1 MISSAEQK
9 YNVPGLDR
17 ALTIIELL
25 NESPSGLS
33 VNEISASL
41 NFPVNSVYRIMTTL
55 ERRNYVVKR
64 VGAAGYV
71 LSEKLLGLATP
82 VVGDPSFIEN
92 AIPHMRALRDLTK
105 ESTLAGVMLEN
116 EGVVLEQVEGVH
128 NFSFSVKP
136 GLRFPLH
143 TAAPGKAFLSHLGV
157 ELRKKII
164 SGLKLKKFTENTLV
178 SSHDLLNELDQVAK
192 LGYAVDREEEME
204 GQVCVGAAVLNRS
217 SELAGAIWIVAPSN
231 RLPESEIPR
240 AGLQVKAAAEKISSS
255 LGHVLL
261 QVA

>member
-1 MISSAEQK
+1 MTSSSEQK

-17 ALTIIELL
+17 ALSIIELL
-25 NESPSGLS
+25 NDRPTGLS
-33 VNEISASL
+33 VNEISTEL
-41 NFPVNSVYRIMTTL
+41 KFPVNSVYRIMSTL

-64 VGAAGYV
+64 YGESGYI

-82 VVGDPSFIEN
+82 VVGDASFIEN
-92 AIPHMRALRDLTK
+92 AIPEMRALRDLTK
-105 ESTLAGVMLEN
+105 ESTLAGVLLKD
-116 EGVVLEQVEGVH
+116 EGVVLEQVEGLH
-128 NFSFSVKP
+128 NFSFKVNP

-143 TAAPGKAFLSHLGV
+143 TAAPGKAFLATLDSLHREKTV
-157 ELRKKII
+157 
-164 SGLKLKKFTENTLV
+164 SGLKLKKFTDNTLT
-178 SSHDLLNELDQVAK
+178 SSQDLLKELDEVAK

-217 SELAGAIWIVAPSN
+217 AELAGAIWIVAPSN

-240 AGLQVKAAAEKISSS
+240 VGLLVKEAVEKISSS

>member
-1 MISSAEQK
+1 MSSTEQK

-25 NESPSGLS
+25 NEKPSGLS
-33 VNEISASL
+33 VNEISAQL
-41 NFPVNSVYRIMTTL
+41 KFPVNSVYRIMSTL

-64 VGAAGYV
+64 NGEPGYV

-82 VVGDPSFIEN
+82 VVGDASFIEN
-92 AIPHMRALRDLTK
+92 AIPHMRALRDVTK
-105 ESTLAGVMLEN
+105 ESMLAGVMLEN
-116 EGVVLEQVEGVH
+116 EGVVIEQVEGLH
-128 NFSFSVKP
+128 NFSFKVNP

-143 TAAPGKAFLSHLGV
+143 TAAPGKAFLAQLSLFRREEIV
-157 ELRKKII
+157 KELDLRK
-164 SGLKLKKFTENTLV
+164 FTDKTITSRQALLDEIEIV
-178 SSHDLLNELDQVAK
+178 SK

-217 SELAGAIWIVAPSN
+217 AELAGAIWLVAPTS
-231 RLPESEIPR
+231 RLPEKEIPR
-240 AGLQVKAAAEKISSS
+240 IGNLVKEAAAKISSS
-255 LGHVLL
+255 LGCVFL

>member
-1 MISSAEQK
+1 MSSAEQK

-25 NESPSGLS
+25 NEKPAGLS
-33 VNEISASL
+33 VNEISAEL
-41 NFPVNSVYRIMTTL
+41 KFPVNSVYRIMSTL
-55 ERRNYVVKR
+55 ERRNYVVKQT
-64 VGAAGYV
+64 GETGYV

-82 VVGDPSFIEN
+82 VVGDASFIEN
-92 AIPHMRALRDLTK
+92 AIPHMRALRDVTR

-128 NFSFSVKP
+128 NFSFKVNP

-143 TAAPGKAFLSHLGV
+143 TAAPGKAFLAHMGKETRV
-157 ELRKKII
+157 EIVKRLPLRK
-164 SGLKLKKFTENTLV
+164 FTSKTIT
-178 SSHDLLNELDQVAK
+178 SQKQLLAEVEEVAR

-204 GQVCVGAAVLNRS
+204 GQVCVGSAVLNRS
-217 SELAGAIWIVAPSN
+217 AELAGAIWLVAPAS

-240 AGLQVKAAAEKISSS
+240 VGLLVKETADKISAS
-255 LGHVLL
+255 LGCVFLR
-261 QVA
+261 VA

>member
-1 MISSAEQK
+1 MNSPTEQK

-25 NESPSGLS
+25 NEKPTGLS
-33 VNEISASL
+33 VNEISTEL
-41 NFPVNSVYRIMTTL
+41 KFPVNSVYRIMSTL

-64 VGAAGYV
+64 NGESVYV

-92 AIPHMRALRDLTK
+92 AIPHMRSLRDLTK
-105 ESTLAGVMLEN
+105 ESMLAGVMLEN

-128 NFSFSVKP
+128 NFSFKVNP

-143 TAAPGKAFLSHLGV
+143 TAAPGKAFLAHIGASDRERIV
-157 ELRKKII
+157 AELN
-164 SGLKLKKFTENTLV
+164 LEKFTDNTIIKRK
-178 SSHDLLNELDQVAK
+178 DLIAEIEQVAK

-204 GQVCVGAAVLNRS
+204 GQVCIGSAVLNRNA
-217 SELAGAIWIVAPSN
+217 ELAGAIWLVAPTS
-231 RLPESEIPR
+231 RLPEKEIPR
-240 AGLQVKAAAEKISSS
+240 IGNLIKDAAGKISAS
-255 LGHVLL
+255 LGCVFL